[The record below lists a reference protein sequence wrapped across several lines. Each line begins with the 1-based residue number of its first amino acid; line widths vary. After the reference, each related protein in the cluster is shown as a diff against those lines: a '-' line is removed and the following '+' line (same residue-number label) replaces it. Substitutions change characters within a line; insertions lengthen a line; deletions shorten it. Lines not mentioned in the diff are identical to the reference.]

1 MRTADTVKTMKPID
15 VILLRLTTPRWRA
28 GLIFTLAAIIILG
41 IPAPRSTT
49 STGERYIRVEAGRY
63 RFSPEQIYISPGER
77 VTIELVATDVKHGLH
92 LDGYG
97 LDLEAEPGQPM
108 RATFIATQPGVYR
121 FRCSVACGNLHPFML
136 GKIQIGPNL
145 PLIRGSL
152 LGAIALLLALFSYHR
167 PHHYNQSTPNDT
179 Y

>member
-1 MRTADTVKTMKPID
+1 MKPID

-49 STGERYIRVEAGRY
+49 SAGERYIRVEAGRY

-108 RATFIATQPGVYR
+108 RATFIATHPGVYR

-136 GKIQIGPNL
+136 GKIQIGANL
-145 PLIRGSL
+145 PLLRGSL
-152 LGAIALLLALFSYHR
+152 LVIIAIVLALFYH
-167 PHHYNQSTPNDT
+167 PIPQHHNNRALNDL

>member
-1 MRTADTVKTMKPID
+1 MKPID

-108 RATFIATQPGVYR
+108 RATFIATHPGVYR

-136 GKIQIGPNL
+136 GKIQIGANL
-145 PLIRGSL
+145 PLLRGSL
-152 LGAIALLLALFSYHR
+152 LVIIAIVLALFYHTI
-167 PHHYNQSTPNDT
+167 PQHHNNRALNDL